1 MERKN
6 VFQLINENYSI
17 VDEVYKIF
25 TLFNT
30 EKYFSAPMGYNE
42 YTFKTVIDALF
53 CHWEHC
59 GTCLNVDEFLQRANA
74 TIDRKVK
81 PTEQQITNYL
91 EALENFLSLHKNKG
105 YKLSVSI
112 QERQRFNVFLN
123 LIESLEKKMGLI
135 KNTINDTILLYHE
148 NGPLEQVINITTD
161 EDVQWELIRY
171 VRENMSLGEKR
182 KSLAYLATN
191 LNIEQD
197 SNEKDPII
205 SQIMYKATNVLNN
218 LQIRHNNTT
227 GKWENSV
234 LDDITDDEAI
244 ALCDLVF
251 NQMLTIVLL
260 RQQKNYENT
269 YTSFNNK
276 QKQAKNKKK

>member
-1 MERKN
+1 
-6 VFQLINENYSI
+6 
-17 VDEVYKIF
+17 
-25 TLFNT
+25 
-30 EKYFSAPMGYNE
+30 
-42 YTFKTVIDALF
+42 
-53 CHWEHC
+53 
-59 GTCLNVDEFLQRANA
+59 
-74 TIDRKVK
+74 
-81 PTEQQITNYL
+81 
-91 EALENFLSLHKNKG
+91 
-105 YKLSVSI
+105 
-112 QERQRFNVFLN
+112 
-123 LIESLEKKMGLI
+123 MGLI

-269 YTSFNNK
+269 YASFNNK